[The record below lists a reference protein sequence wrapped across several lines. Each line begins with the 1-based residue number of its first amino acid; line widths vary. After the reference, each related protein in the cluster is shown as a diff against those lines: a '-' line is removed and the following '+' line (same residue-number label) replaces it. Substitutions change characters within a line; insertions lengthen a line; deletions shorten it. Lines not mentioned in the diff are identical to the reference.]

1 MCIIFPVVQS
11 LSCIWLFATLW
22 TAAHLAS
29 LSFTISRSLLKLMS
43 IESVMP
49 YNHLVLCHP
58 LLLLPSVFPS
68 SRAFSYHKRCRISL
82 PVSEKG
88 LLLSSR
94 SQPLSLHSKCP
105 SLLQQQLP
113 PLCFLSEPSHLS
125 ALSSLYNQSFKKRYL
140 HLFSSFSH
148 LLFTLL

>member
-1 MCIIFPVVQS
+1 M
-11 LSCIWLFATLW
+11 
-22 TAAHLAS
+22 AARQAS
-29 LSFTISRSLLKLMS
+29 LSLTISQGLCKLTS
-43 IESVMP
+43 VEPVMP
-49 YNHLVLCHP
+49 SNHLVLCQEVGCHP
-58 LLLLPSVFPS
+58 TSPPSPPDPS
-68 SRAFSYHKRCRISL
+68 IPIFIYFSYHKRCRISL

-148 LLFTLL
+148 LPFTLL